1 MSEEY
6 QQVDFKMNA
15 SHCCEYP
22 PYLPRME
29 LGACGR
35 NDERNENEKLKS
47 GGYAWTRTR
56 DTSIMNAVL

>member
-29 LGACGR
+29 LGGLQS
-35 NDERNENEKLKS
+35 E
-47 GGYAWTRTR
+47 
-56 DTSIMNAVL
+56 